1 MQNMVITDTCLQP
14 LLQIVNFSVFPH
26 QSIIITFQEN
36 EIHCSVGTAVR
47 LGKLEFQPL
56 GGDCRL

>member
-1 MQNMVITDTCLQP
+1 MVITDTTAANCD
-14 LLQIVNFSVFPH
+14 FSVFPH